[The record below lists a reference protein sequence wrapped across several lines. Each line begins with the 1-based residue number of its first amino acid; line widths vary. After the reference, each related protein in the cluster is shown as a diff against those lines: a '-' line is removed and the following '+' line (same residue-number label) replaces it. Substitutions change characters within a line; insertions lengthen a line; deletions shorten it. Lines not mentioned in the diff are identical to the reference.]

1 MSPVS
6 IAFGSAVEKSLGSV
20 SSAYASK
27 LPPVSASYTPAYV
40 TVPHDAVAVGNS
52 IAEPVVASVGVVPLT
67 VNAAVWRAYDPPDTS
82 VPAALSLDAD
92 VCKPTYNVVGAVY
105 AVPPNTWSR
114 ILSSR

>member
-20 SSAYASK
+20 NSAYASK
-27 LPPVSASYTPAYV
+27 LPPVDASYTPAYV

-52 IAEPVVASVGVVPLT
+52 IAEPVVASVGVVPET
-67 VNAAVWRAYDPPDTS
+67 VNEAVWRAYDPPDTS
-82 VPAALSLDAD
+82 VPAALALDAD
-92 VCKPTYNVVGAVY
+92 GCKKKESVDGAVY
-105 AVPPNTWSR
+105 AVPPKTWSR